1 MPISIKPANL
11 RRDAEHLAEP
21 YPALL
26 AEAERVAAIVAQ
38 GVHGRRRSGAGET
51 FWQYRDYSASD
62 SAHNIDWR
70 RSARADHYYVRE
82 NEWEAANTVWMWR
95 DGTPGMDWKSQS
107 KASILGKSL
116 PSKKDRA
123 SILMMALSS
132 LLMRAGERCAVL
144 GMSERPQT
152 GRFGIER
159 VSHQLA
165 TADGG
170 MDALAADFSAHAK
183 LVLASDFLAPA
194 DEWRQRL
201 VALSARPASGVLLHI
216 VDPAE
221 RGFPFKGR
229 VQLLDP
235 GSKMAQLPFLL
246 GRAEKL
252 RDQYLEKFAAHE
264 DELAQIARRLGW
276 TLITHTTDQPATQA
290 LSAMYLALA
299 GDV

>member
-1 MPISIKPANL
+1 VPVSAKPKTTHL
-11 RRDAEHLAEP
+11 RREAEHLAAP
-21 YPALL
+21 YPHLL

-38 GVHGRRRSGAGET
+38 GVHGRRRSGQGET
-51 FWQYRDYSASD
+51 FWQYRDYSNSD
-62 SAHNIDWR
+62 SAHDIDWR

-95 DGTPGMDWKSQS
+95 DGSDGMDWKSH
-107 KASILGKSL
+107 KSL
-116 PSKKDRA
+116 PTKKDRA

-144 GMSERPQT
+144 GMSERPHT

-159 VSHQLA
+159 ISYKLA
-165 TADGG
+165 TGEGG
-170 MDALAADFSAHAK
+170 QDALGADFSAHSR
-183 LVLASDFLAPA
+183 LILASDFLAPA
-194 DEWRQRL
+194 DEWRETL
-201 VALSARPASGVLLHI
+201 VALTARPATGILLHI

-229 VQLLDP
+229 VQMLQP
-235 GSKMAQLPFLL
+235 GTKLAKLPFLL

-264 DELAQIARRLGW
+264 DALAQSARRLGW

-290 LSAMYLALA
+290 LSAIYQALA
-299 GDV
+299 GEV

>member
-1 MPISIKPANL
+1 MPINAHSQTHL
-11 RRDAEHLAEP
+11 RRDAEHLAAP

-38 GVHGRRRSGAGET
+38 GVHGRRRSGQGET
-51 FWQYRDYSASD
+51 FWQYRDYSSSD
-62 SAHNIDWR
+62 SAHDIDWR
-70 RSARADHYYVRE
+70 RSARADHHYVRE

-95 DGTPGMDWKSQS
+95 DGSAGMDWKSH
-107 KASILGKSL
+107 KSL

-144 GMSERPQT
+144 GMSERPHT

-159 VSHQLA
+159 ISYKLA
-165 TADGG
+165 TGAGG
-170 MDALAADFSAHAK
+170 MDALGADFSAHSK
-183 LVLASDFLAPA
+183 LILASDFLAPM
-194 DEWRQRL
+194 DDWRERL
-201 VALSARPASGVLLHI
+201 VALTARPATGILLHI

-229 VQLLDP
+229 VQMLSP
-235 GSKMAQLPFLL
+235 GSKIASLPFLL
-246 GRAEKL
+246 GRAEKM
-252 RDQYLEKFAAHE
+252 RDKYLEKFQAHE
-264 DELAQIARRLGW
+264 DALAQTAKRLGW

-290 LSAMYLALA
+290 LSAMYQALA